1 MSTQILFLKNTQ
13 VPHLESFEWKSNLIR
28 LLGPNKGFDSR
39 HDRVELTRTISKM
52 LSDNTLIELNAFE
65 ENTLSNEYDFERR
78 SKAFKSINKEE
89 RFKNMDP
96 TLLEAV
102 LRHYIWCLRDSE
114 MLIRRFSSTGV
125 SNMLRYFATCKDE
138 TITRVFVRNVT
149 FSGLRVWIQDFKTT
163 EVVRRELFVLLTEAI
178 SLFAELSDHPGLH
191 GDLACLCRPN
201 DIEADFWRNLLHT
214 QMHRRI
220 RALRRM
226 ATSIRTSFEFFFFS
240 LSVHASYSA

>member
-1 MSTQILFLKNTQ
+1 MFELDFNKHKHSNT
-13 VPHLESFEWKSNLIR
+13 
-28 LLGPNKGFDSR
+28 G
-39 HDRVELTRTISKM
+39 TISKM

-78 SKAFKSINKEE
+78 SKVFKSINKEE
-89 RFKNMDP
+89 TFKTMDP

-102 LRHYIWCLRDSE
+102 LRHYTWCLRDPE
-114 MLIRRFSSTGV
+114 MLIRRFSASGL
-125 SNMLRYFATCKDE
+125 SKMLRHFAECKDE
-138 TITRVFVRNVT
+138 TMIRVYVRNVV
-149 FSGLRVWIQDFKTT
+149 FSGLRVWIQDYKTT
-163 EVVRRELFVLLTEAI
+163 EVIRRELFVLLTEAI
-178 SLFAELSDHPGLH
+178 SLFANLSDHPGLH

-226 ATSIRTSFEFFFFS
+226 ATSIRT
-240 LSVHASYSA
+240 